1 MMNYDIVICMTGAI
15 RSPLVGSGDTTAF
28 SMYLDGG
35 GNLFISSQDWAD
47 YFSRLGVSYPKYYLW
62 FKRTFRLELADDDA
76 GIDTV
81 IGSMGG
87 PFEGLSLTLGGGDGA
102 DNVTDPDL
110 IIPLTGAD
118 ICMWFPD
125 NDTACA
131 GVCFDSCF
139 VYFSFP
145 WEAIDNQA
153 DRDTLMARVLNYL
166 RNFGGIT
173 DIAKPE
179 SPLILSAVPN
189 PFNASTELGFELS
202 SPGDVSLDIFDI
214 SGRKVANLAN
224 GTFEDGVHE
233 LAWDGRDNTNRELP
247 SGIYM
252 ARLVAGEKIV
262 TKKLLLAK

>member
-1 MMNYDIVICMTGAI
+1 MKDYRKLLEEVARRTSYTSEVFHDFVTMGACCLAAGTREKDYLEVAGRYSKDDLNIFAEALASLICEME
-15 RSPLVGSGDTTAF
+15 D
-28 SMYLDGG
+28 
-35 GNLFISSQDWAD
+35 
-47 YFSRLGVSYPKYYLW
+47 K
-62 FKRTFRLELADDDA
+62 
-76 GIDTV
+76 
-81 IGSMGG
+81 